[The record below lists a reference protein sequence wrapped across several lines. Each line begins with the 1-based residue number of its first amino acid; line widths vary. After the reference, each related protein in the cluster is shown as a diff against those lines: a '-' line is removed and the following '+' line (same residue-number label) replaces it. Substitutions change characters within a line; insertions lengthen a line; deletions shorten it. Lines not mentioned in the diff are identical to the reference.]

1 MEVEDPMLR
10 NASAAFNFD
19 LGETADAIRETVRD
33 FAQDQIA
40 PRAEEIDRT
49 NQFPRD
55 LWPAMGALGLHGITV
70 EEEYGGTGL
79 GYLEHVVA
87 MEEVSRASA
96 SVGLSYGAHSNL
108 CINQLRRNGS
118 EEQKRRYLPKLI
130 SGENLGA
137 LAMSEPGS
145 GSDVVSMRTR
155 AEKRGDRY
163 VLNGNKMWI
172 TNGPTA
178 ETLVVYAK
186 TDPEAG
192 SRGITAFVIEK
203 GFKGFSTHQKLDK
216 LGMRGS
222 DTCELVFEDC
232 EVPEEN
238 VLGQVGKGVNVLMSG
253 LDYERAVLAAGPLGI
268 MQACMDIVLPYV
280 HERRQFGQPIGE
292 FQLVQGKVAD
302 MYVTMNAAKAYVYA
316 VAKACD
322 RGETTREDAAGAILY
337 AAEKATQSALDAI
350 QLLGGNGYIND
361 YPTGRLLRDAK
372 LYEIGAGTSEI
383 RRMLIGRELFA
394 KTA

>member
-1 MEVEDPMLR
+1 MIP
-10 NASAAFNFD
+10 NAARDFNFD

-33 FAQDQIA
+33 FAQEKIA

-55 LWPAMGALGLHGITV
+55 LWPQMGALGLHGITV
-70 EEEYGGTGL
+70 EEEYGGAEL
-79 GYLEHVVA
+79 GYLEHCVA

-108 CINQLRRNGS
+108 CVNQIRRNGNDA
-118 EEQKRRYLPKLI
+118 QKRRYLPKLI
-130 SGENLGA
+130 SGEHVGA

-155 AEKRGDRY
+155 ADKRGDRF
-163 VLNGNKMWI
+163 VLNGSKMWI
-172 TNGPTA
+172 TNGPEA

-186 TDPEAG
+186 TDPNAG
-192 SRGITAFVIEK
+192 PRGITAFLIEK
-203 GFKGFSTHQKLDK
+203 GMKGFTTHQKLDK

-238 VLGQVGKGVNVLMSG
+238 VLGQFGRGVNVLMSG
-253 LDYERAVLAAGPLGI
+253 LDYERVVLSAGSLGI
-268 MQACMDIVLPYV
+268 MQACMDVVLPYV
-280 HERRQFGQPIGE
+280 HERKQFGQAIGS
-292 FQLVQGKVAD
+292 FQLVQGKLAD
-302 MYVTMNAAKAYVYA
+302 MYVTMNACKAYVYA
-316 VAKACD
+316 VARACD
-322 RGETTREDAAGAILY
+322 RGETTREDAAGAILF
-337 AAEKATQSALDAI
+337 ASEKATQSALDAI

-383 RRMLIGRELFA
+383 RRMLIGRELFE
-394 KTA
+394 KTG